1 MSLPHYQQCAII
13 TGASS
18 GIGKATALAFAK
30 AGINLVLVSRSLNK
44 LDAVASA
51 VRSLGAEA
59 TVVPLDLSQIESIS
73 KQMGS
78 IAKEFAPI
86 DILVNN
92 AGMAYTNTLQ
102 ETTLTDWQ
110 QVIDLNLTSVFQC
123 VQGIL
128 PEMRKRKTGLII
140 NIASIAAK
148 TPFPEWGAYCVSKAA
163 LATYAKVLAAEER
176 NNGIRV
182 ATVFPGAVSTPIWDT
197 DTVNV
202 ELDRSMM
209 LSAETVAA
217 SILQTALLPPEAVIE
232 ELTLMPSG
240 GAL

>member
-1 MSLPHYQQCAII
+1 MSLPHYRQRAII

-30 AGINLVLVSRSLNK
+30 AGIDLILISRSLDK
-44 LDAVASA
+44 LDALASA
-51 VRSLGAEA
+51 VQSLGGKAS
-59 TVVPLDLSQIESIS
+59 VISLDLSKLESLS
-73 KQMGS
+73 RQMEK

-92 AGMAYTNTLQ
+92 AGMAYTNSLQ
-102 ETTLTDWQ
+102 ETTLKDWQ
-110 QVIDLNLTSVFQC
+110 QVINLNLTSVFQC

-128 PEMRKRKTGLII
+128 PEMRSNKTGLII
-140 NIASIAAK
+140 NVSSIAAK

-163 LATYAKVLAAEER
+163 LAAYGKVLAAEER

-182 ATVFPGAVSTPIWDT
+182 ATIFPGAVSTPMWDT
-197 DTVNV
+197 DTVKV

-209 LSAETVAA
+209 LSAEIVAE
-217 SILQTALLPPEAVIE
+217 SILQTVLLPPEAVIE
-232 ELTLMPSG
+232 ELTLMPSAG
-240 GAL
+240 TL